1 MAKLNLASEFDM
13 GSTKDTDNHKFQ
25 FLEETPFKEALQ
37 GRLTKSYLKHQVVP
51 NWYHAEVKPGG
62 Q

>member
-25 FLEETPFKEALQ
+25 FLEETPFKEAIQ
-37 GRLTKSYLKHQVVP
+37 GRPKRSL
-51 NWYHAEVKPGG
+51 NIRWYQIGILPM
-62 Q
+62 